1 LARELV
7 PRLQLDTDGM
17 LGSLSSAEI
26 EELLRTEVVARL
38 GCHAEG
44 RTYVVPVTYAYDGDA
59 LLIQSADGLKLRM
72 MHDNP
77 WVCVEVDHI
86 DNLAN
91 WRSVI
96 AWGRFG
102 ELLGADASAALARL
116 RDRLQPLIISET
128 TPVSEAL
135 AEGETRV
142 RSGNGHASIYRIH
155 LFEKTGRFERR

>member
-1 LARELV
+1 
-7 PRLQLDTDGM
+7 
-17 LGSLSSAEI
+17 
-26 EELLRTEVVARL
+26 
-38 GCHAEG
+38 
-44 RTYVVPVTYAYDGDA
+44 
-59 LLIQSADGLKLRM
+59 
-72 MHDNP
+72 
-77 WVCVEVDHI
+77 VDHI

-116 RDRLQPLIISET
+116 RERLQPLIISET
-128 TPVSEAL
+128 TPVSDAL